1 MHLYV
6 IIVVLSESL
15 DLCHKILFSI
25 WGKTLWGVY
34 LKNQHPCLNY
44 LPMPLQLRNNF
55 CGDDCMEAEAYW
67 DATNGGRGWLV
78 VQRRQDGSVE
88 FNRTCMGGI

>member
-25 WGKTLWGVY
+25 WGKTPWGVY

-55 CGDDCMEAEAYW
+55 VEMTAWKLRLTGMPPMEEE
-67 DATNGGRGWLV
+67 
-78 VQRRQDGSVE
+78 DGL
-88 FNRTCMGGI
+88 